1 MSTVLLRQHFIV
13 RLRVPAKTARTTFS
27 HHNSHQSRH
36 ASVAST
42 TNPSTIPAST
52 PTRSE
57 KSATANIQQERNLH
71 VVPIAQSRTSTERKN
86 VGSLSFNNDGKSGK
100 LQQSVVGNGSV
111 GENRAVDAAP
121 ERRKNSVE
129 KSIGATR
136 GYGSSSARPAVG
148 LSNGTVRQWADA
160 APSPTRVDAVVIGA
174 GQAGLSVA
182 YHLQKAGG
190 LRFVTLD
197 ANQEPGGAWRH
208 RWPSLQLFSTR
219 KWSSLPGYPMFANG
233 ACEDGYPSTRE
244 MAMYMEEY
252 ESVMKL
258 DVVRPVTVTGVKRT
272 AMGTYLV
279 ETDCLMGGAP
289 AQWECRAVIS
299 GKSVLLSSCVRVF
312 VYSPPRLP
320 MIIFPFFF
328 PCFIPLSPSIL
339 FFSLFSSSPSIP
351 NFSPSVLPSIFLNP
365 SVFFFPFFSHSFSSF
380 HVSCSSTFFSPL
392 VAPPLLRDECKVPI
406 NQPTNHIS
414 LPQYLPALR
423 VVMTY

>member
-1 MSTVLLRQHFIV
+1 MSVGKKNTWKKQGVLPVHFTTNISKHPRGKRSKTFINSQHMSTVLLRQHFIV
-13 RLRVPAKTARTTFS
+13 RLRVPAKTARTAFS

-197 ANQEPGGAWRH
+197 ANQVGFDTGGKH
-208 RWPSLQLFSTR
+208 RLKTERSKKTMEHSR
-219 KWSSLPGYPMFANG
+219 KKSETN
-233 ACEDGYPSTRE
+233 
-244 MAMYMEEY
+244 
-252 ESVMKL
+252 
-258 DVVRPVTVTGVKRT
+258 KR
-272 AMGTYLV
+272 AS
-279 ETDCLMGGAP
+279 E
-289 AQWECRAVIS
+289 
-299 GKSVLLSSCVRVF
+299 
-312 VYSPPRLP
+312 
-320 MIIFPFFF
+320 
-328 PCFIPLSPSIL
+328 
-339 FFSLFSSSPSIP
+339 
-351 NFSPSVLPSIFLNP
+351 N
-365 SVFFFPFFSHSFSSF
+365 
-380 HVSCSSTFFSPL
+380 
-392 VAPPLLRDECKVPI
+392 
-406 NQPTNHIS
+406 
-414 LPQYLPALR
+414 
-423 VVMTY
+423 